1 MGKLIETNKDDIIGK
16 CMLMGPIHSEG
27 QESIVKYIAQ
37 GSIAVVP
44 IIAMDFSLANLTFS
58 ED

>member
-1 MGKLIETNKDDIIGK
+1 MGKIIETSKDDILGR
-16 CMLMGPIHSEG
+16 CMLMGPIYSEG
-27 QESIVKYIAQ
+27 QESLIKYLAL
-37 GSIAVVP
+37 GSFAVVP